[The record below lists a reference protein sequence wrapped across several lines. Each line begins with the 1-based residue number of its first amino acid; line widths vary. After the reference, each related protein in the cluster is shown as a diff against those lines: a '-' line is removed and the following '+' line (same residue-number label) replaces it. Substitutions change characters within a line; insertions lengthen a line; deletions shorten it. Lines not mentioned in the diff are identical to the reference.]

1 MQLTRGTTPTITLNI
16 KDEIDLSQ
24 VTEVWIY
31 FSQQNKVKI
40 DKTIEDVTIDTANN
54 TITVLLSQDD
64 TLGLKSGD
72 AIFQMRMLLQDE
84 TALASKDSKVT
95 VNEVY
100 KGGVITAEE

>member
-1 MQLTRGTTPTITLNI
+1 MQLTRGTTPTIGLNI
-16 KDEIDLSQ
+16 KDELDLSL
-24 VTEVWIY
+24 VTEVWVY

-40 DKTIEDVTIDTANN
+40 DKTIDDVTIDTENN
-54 TITVLLSQDD
+54 KITLTLTQED

-72 AIFQMRMLLQDE
+72 AIFQMRMLLQDG